1 LEYVPVEL
9 SQQFQSQYNTA
20 LNQTVSSGATY
31 PADCVMAAAG
41 CSWQDVLD
49 TNNPTGTFAHKR
61 LYLTTSGAGIIYKLA
76 GPDNNHVIHWDTND
90 MTFDAAIPDS
100 TQLATTTNVV
110 KIGNAAGGVTGFR
123 LDISQATPYF
133 DIDMTQFTTA
143 QLLTIA
149 GNGGLMAIARYD
161 AVSTSP
167 PDFRF
172 ITIDPNDIYAYI
184 NDPRT
189 TVAPASAAMSM
200 QMKMNVS
207 SNLVSAGSSEVVN
220 SAQSG
225 SMQQGQ
231 SEEQRKQ
238 KQREAILKVLNQ
250 AKTMTLPE
258 LLIKKGQAL
267 EANDLEKAN
276 HIQSLIDS
284 VSRSIVRGEGLL
296 NELQ

>member
-1 LEYVPVEL
+1 
-9 SQQFQSQYNTA
+9 
-20 LNQTVSSGATY
+20 
-31 PADCVMAAAG
+31 
-41 CSWQDVLD
+41 
-49 TNNPTGTFAHKR
+49 
-61 LYLTTSGAGIIYKLA
+61 
-76 GPDNNHVIHWDTND
+76 
-90 MTFDAAIPDS
+90 
-100 TQLATTTNVV
+100 
-110 KIGNAAGGVTGFR
+110 
-123 LDISQATPYF
+123 
-133 DIDMTQFTTA
+133 
-143 QLLTIA
+143 
-149 GNGGLMAIARYD
+149 
-161 AVSTSP
+161 
-167 PDFRF
+167 
-172 ITIDPNDIYAYI
+172 
-184 NDPRT
+184 
-189 TVAPASAAMSM
+189 M